1 MILFQILEKFDN
13 IFGKM
18 LSIKGLETF
27 EYNIF
32 YSKIITLQWLKK
44 LF

>member
-1 MILFQILEKFDN
+1 MILFQILEKFDD

-32 YSKIITLQWLKK
+32 ILKS
-44 LF
+44 LHYNG